1 MEKTITENDALQM
14 ICKRAAELWND
25 PAIKGHIISS
35 IKGQVTEEKIKKYVY
50 KLAILTLYVPV
61 TQR

>member
-1 MEKTITENDALQM
+1 M